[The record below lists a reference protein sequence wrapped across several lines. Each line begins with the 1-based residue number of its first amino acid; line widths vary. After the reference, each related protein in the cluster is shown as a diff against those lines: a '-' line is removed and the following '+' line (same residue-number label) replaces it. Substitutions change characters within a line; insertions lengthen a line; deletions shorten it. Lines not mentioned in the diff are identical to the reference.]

1 MSALLRLAV
10 ALLMALVGL
19 GTMSGP
25 THAATDS
32 FAYHYTYDSAATL
45 STLTDD
51 ETERGP
57 PITCDDAA
65 TPAAVDLS
73 SRGSSACL
81 KTAALDATAYDSP
94 VLLAQVG
101 GAGTTTQE
109 PVQSIDGDLSAVQRW
124 HVAAKTEVGGGGQAF
139 THFTDVDGVAGIAG
153 VGPLKIGD
161 SVGVGGLKF
170 GQGGNSFLSRAPGDN
185 FVTDLGLDATPRQ
198 LEGIGVFGA
207 KQQYAIQFSQEAALT
222 SGVRPVMVRENIF
235 TIPGGSCITGACT
248 VTRVR

>member
-101 GAGTTTQE
+101 GAGLRPRSPFSRSTGISRRSSGGML
-109 PVQSIDGDLSAVQRW
+109 PQRQRS
-124 HVAAKTEVGGGGQAF
+124 VAA
-139 THFTDVDGVAGIAG
+139 DRR
-153 VGPLKIGD
+153 
-161 SVGVGGLKF
+161 
-170 GQGGNSFLSRAPGDN
+170 SRTSPMLT
-185 FVTDLGLDATPRQ
+185 VSLGLLAS
-198 LEGIGVFGA
+198 VH
-207 KQQYAIQFSQEAALT
+207 
-222 SGVRPVMVRENIF
+222 
-235 TIPGGSCITGACT
+235 
-248 VTRVR
+248 